1 MTDSAASPRSRSS
14 RSSTT
19 RRRPRA
25 AAASGPAQ
33 SRAAAR
39 PGRDATASDALRDEH
54 TLDLFGVA
62 AGDSARTDEAAAGV
76 AVDDAERDAARAQQR
91 GLGGFDRPQGGGGA
105 LATARGADPA
115 GEQADLLSGFV
126 EAPAA
131 GTRDA
136 QRDAGGRAAA
146 DAADERPPAAG
157 AANEGAGAA
166 THFGEPAA
174 ADADAGQRD
183 VSAADASGPAAT
195 KSTAADATAARP
207 PRSRRSSARRA
218 DSNKQAAERE
228 APEGEVAGGETA
240 GGGAAGNRA
249 VPAGAAR
256 SASPEPVA
264 RQDAAT
270 RDRATEAVAAP
281 AATDREPA
289 NAERADSSPANP
301 QPALPLAGG
310 VAVDAPAASKSR
322 KAPDTS
328 GNSKPAASNGRAA
341 GRADRSGTSGSRVGA
356 VDSVDAPPLSAVP
369 AASSMSSVSSAPT
382 AASMPHAPST
392 PSPSVSPTS
401 PVPSA
406 ALAVSSDLDAHLRP
420 LADRVR
426 ALQSETID
434 LRRAADAEMRRVNRL
449 LLALAVALLVAIVAL
464 VVQAVQMSAQR
475 NRFAAM
481 QQRID
486 RLVAAQ
492 VTHDATIEMLSQRQD
507 ELGAQVDRLTSRLS
521 SAAPPVKRA
530 HAPRRGR

>member
-91 GLGGFDRPQGGGGA
+91 GLDGFDRPQGGGGA

-131 GTRDA
+131 DTRDV

-146 DAADERPPAAG
+146 DAAG

-166 THFGEPAA
+166 TRSGEPAA

-218 DSNKQAAERE
+218 DSTKRAAERE
-228 APEGEVAGGETA
+228 APEGEVAGGET
-240 GGGAAGNRA
+240 
-249 VPAGAAR
+249 
-256 SASPEPVA
+256 
-264 RQDAAT
+264 
-270 RDRATEAVAAP
+270 
-281 AATDREPA
+281 
-289 NAERADSSPANP
+289 
-301 QPALPLAGG
+301 AGG

-369 AASSMSSVSSAPT
+369 VASSMSSVSSAPT

-475 NRFAAM
+475 DRFAAM